1 MAISSQA
8 RLEAGD
14 LVRITSGGP
23 TMTAARVDCR
33 AQRPFAR
40 CVLVDQR
47 GTFRFVSNDIAA
59 LELIP
64 SS

>member
-1 MAISSQA
+1 MAMSSKPG
-8 RLEAGD
+8 LEAGD
-14 LVRITSGGP
+14 RVRIKSGGP
-23 TMTAARVDCR
+23 TMTAARVDHRTQQPHAHC
-33 AQRPFAR
+33 AW
-40 CVLVDQR
+40 VDQR